1 MDVDMLQLKPYLWQY
16 HYTFSLINGRPLSL
30 FDRELAALS
39 AIQNDDE
46 ANLDLPVIES
56 YGWFELPPNFNFGR
70 FKLRRIEGLLNF
82 GNKNRIKQ
90 HIGVINIATTYLFR

>member
-56 YGWFELPPNFNFGR
+56 YG
-70 FKLRRIEGLLNF
+70 
-82 GNKNRIKQ
+82 
-90 HIGVINIATTYLFR
+90 